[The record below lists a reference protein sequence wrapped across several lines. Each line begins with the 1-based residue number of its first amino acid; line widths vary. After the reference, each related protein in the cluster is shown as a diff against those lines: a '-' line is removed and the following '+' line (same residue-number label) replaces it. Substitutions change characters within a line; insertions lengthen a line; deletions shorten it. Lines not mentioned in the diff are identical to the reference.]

1 MDGDSIR
8 ILILCICVVLSAY
21 FSATETAFSAINTI
35 RLKAQ
40 ADDGDRRAARV
51 LRLVG
56 NYDKLLSTIL
66 VGNNLVNILIASLA
80 TVLFVQHFGDMGA
93 TLATIVTTVV
103 VLIFGEVSPKSL
115 AKESPEAFAMFSAP
129 FLEVLMAILTPVS
142 FLFAQWKKLLSRLFK
157 SRSDSS
163 ITGRELLTMV
173 EEATQDGGIDEQ
185 ESELIRS
192 AIEFNDVEAVDI
204 FTPRVDVTGISEDA
218 TREEA
223 AHIFAESG
231 FSRLPVYRET
241 MDNIVGLLHQRDFFV
256 LDPAETGIR
265 SIIKPALFITKSM
278 KIDDLLRM
286 LQKNKAHMAIIC
298 DEFGGTMGIVTLED
312 IIEELVGDIWDEHEK
327 VVEDF
332 APLDD
337 HTYRVQGSADL
348 EEFFE
353 FFHLAPD
360 EEDEELSTVNGW
372 ALNEL
377 GNIPDPGDSFTYQTL
392 TAKVEAVDN
401 QRITTLLVTVQPPEP
416 PQDEESKDKDKTK

>member
-185 ESELIRS
+185 ES
-192 AIEFNDVEAVDI
+192 
-204 FTPRVDVTGISEDA
+204 
-218 TREEA
+218 
-223 AHIFAESG
+223 
-231 FSRLPVYRET
+231 
-241 MDNIVGLLHQRDFFV
+241 
-256 LDPAETGIR
+256 
-265 SIIKPALFITKSM
+265 
-278 KIDDLLRM
+278 
-286 LQKNKAHMAIIC
+286 
-298 DEFGGTMGIVTLED
+298 
-312 IIEELVGDIWDEHEK
+312 
-327 VVEDF
+327 
-332 APLDD
+332 
-337 HTYRVQGSADL
+337 
-348 EEFFE
+348 
-353 FFHLAPD
+353 
-360 EEDEELSTVNGW
+360 
-372 ALNEL
+372 
-377 GNIPDPGDSFTYQTL
+377 
-392 TAKVEAVDN
+392 
-401 QRITTLLVTVQPPEP
+401 
-416 PQDEESKDKDKTK
+416 